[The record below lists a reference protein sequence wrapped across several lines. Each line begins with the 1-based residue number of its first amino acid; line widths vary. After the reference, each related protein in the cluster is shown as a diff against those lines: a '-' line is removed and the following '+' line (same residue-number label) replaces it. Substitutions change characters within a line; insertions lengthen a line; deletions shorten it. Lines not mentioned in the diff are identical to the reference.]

1 MLLATKLIP
10 IFTSFVLFLV
20 SGFPSNCRSLLYS
33 WRCWLANST
42 TDKLLVFTRTNLG
55 LAEWITRYC
64 ASYQEDNT
72 DQWNNLNWKK
82 ILIKWF
88 CSNVAVRNFYN
99 SLHKKSFND
108 LNLNL
113 QQIPLR
119 QQDSQVTKFLGCRLK
134 VIFSRLP
141 SFVFGS
147 NTRPAFSL
155 IFNLTWRQALR

>member
-1 MLLATKLIP
+1 MRVKRSHKP
-10 IFTSFVLFLV
+10 SGKSFVLFLF
-20 SGFPSNCRSLLYS
+20 SGFPSNCLSLLYS
-33 WRCWLANST
+33 WWCWFANST

-55 LAEWITRYC
+55 LAEGITRYC

-113 QQIPLR
+113 QLQIPLR

-141 SFVFGS
+141 SFFWEQHSSGL
-147 NTRPAFSL
+147 FFD
-155 IFNLTWRQALR
+155 I